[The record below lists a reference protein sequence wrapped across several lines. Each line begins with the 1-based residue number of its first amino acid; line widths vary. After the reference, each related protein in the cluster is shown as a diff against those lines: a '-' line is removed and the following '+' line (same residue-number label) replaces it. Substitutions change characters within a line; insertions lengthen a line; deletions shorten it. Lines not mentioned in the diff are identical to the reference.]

1 MRIARMEII
10 RERKRERERVTEKE
24 RMKAHRTR
32 LRKCF

>member
-1 MRIARMEII
+1 MHIARMEII
-10 RERKRERERVTEKE
+10 RERKRERERVREKE